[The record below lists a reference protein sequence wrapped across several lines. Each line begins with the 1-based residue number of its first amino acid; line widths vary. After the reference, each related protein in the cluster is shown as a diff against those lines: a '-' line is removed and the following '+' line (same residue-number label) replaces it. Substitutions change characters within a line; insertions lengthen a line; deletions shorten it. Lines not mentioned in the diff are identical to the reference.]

1 MPMPKNSNDVISAI
15 TFQTLVCP
23 AKLAVKIF
31 QSFHDRMA
39 QTNTLLS
46 LATLIKEC
54 TRDLSLAASW
64 EEMSLNCPPGEQ
76 KRIRS
81 SHREHALAGLFLHA
95 CSRLSNHK
103 CAHLAHNTTNSTS
116 PRNFEMICIFDK
128 SFLTN

>member
-1 MPMPKNSNDVISAI
+1 MPMPKNSNDVISTI

-23 AKLAVKIF
+23 AKLAVNIF

-46 LATLIKEC
+46 LATLIKERS
-54 TRDLSLAASW
+54 RDLSLAAS
-64 EEMSLNCPPGEQ
+64 NCPTGEQ

-116 PRNFEMICIFDK
+116 PQNFEMICIFDK